1 MMWFE
6 REYSWF
12 SETLLSLPHYWNKF
26 ENEVCALKHHTLRW
40 PEPGAL
46 AYNVFQVKQDITESK
61 SPQSAPDI
69 FFFFNWNEITAE
81 GGKTRSR
88 QRSKNNITFYFCIYL
103 FIWPNK
109 HGIIMLQKPYLM
121 CQIVE
126 NAKSKFLANQWFL
139 VPNPSSRMLI
149 INK

>member
-12 SETLLSLPHYWNKF
+12 TETLLSLRYWNKF

-40 PEPGAL
+40 PELGAL
-46 AYNVFQVKQDITESK
+46 AYNVFQVKQKDIMESK
-61 SPQSAPDI
+61 SPQSAPAI
-69 FFFFNWNEITAE
+69 FFNWNEIT
-81 GGKTRSR
+81 GQRDKTTEFQHGSE
-88 QRSKNNITFYFCIYL
+88 ITLLYL

-109 HGIIMLQKPYLM
+109 HGIVTLHKPYHI
-121 CQIVE
+121 CQTGE
-126 NAKSKFLANQWFL
+126 NAKSKFLANQWIL
-139 VPNPSSRMLI
+139 VPNPSWKMLRKK